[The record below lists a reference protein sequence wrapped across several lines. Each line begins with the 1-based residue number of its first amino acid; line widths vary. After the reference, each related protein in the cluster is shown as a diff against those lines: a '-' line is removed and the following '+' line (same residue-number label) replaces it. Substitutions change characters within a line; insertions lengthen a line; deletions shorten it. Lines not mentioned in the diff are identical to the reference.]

1 MSEKQNLKTP
11 QTNIFPQLRDD
22 VADIR
27 NNNGNDNSIID
38 DDDDNDNDNTDDN
51 NADDK
56 KEIQRLRR

>member
-27 NNNGNDNSIID
+27 NNNDNNIID
-38 DDDDNDNDNTDDN
+38 DDDDNDNDNIDDN